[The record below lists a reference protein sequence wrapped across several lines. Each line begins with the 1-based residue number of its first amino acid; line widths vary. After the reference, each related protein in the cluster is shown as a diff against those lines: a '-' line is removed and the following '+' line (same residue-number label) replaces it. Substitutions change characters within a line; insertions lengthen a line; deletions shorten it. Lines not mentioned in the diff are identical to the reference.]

1 MNWATPTQSPPR
13 DWTSSQASPLTIRL
27 IDWGIIE
34 ECFHPDNR
42 YLGFFYSLFPL
53 GLSQIWCRSS
63 CLQYHEQGK
72 YRLSVSFYLSIK
84 CIDFDHTFFLHSNC
98 TSYCFQE
105 FMGDEQGHV
114 KGIKTVQIKWVQVRF
129 ILNQP
134 LKLIRRCLET
144 GAQGAC
150 KHAPHLLLTAS
161 IDIFGTDSCF

>member
-1 MNWATPTQSPPR
+1 MTGLRAKLATSQSALF
-13 DWTSSQASPLTIRL
+13 SCVFSL
-27 IDWGIIE
+27 IIVISVS
-34 ECFHPDNR
+34 
-42 YLGFFYSLFPL
+42 YSLFLL

-84 CIDFDHTFFLHSNC
+84 CIDFDHIFFLHSNY

-129 ILNQP
+129 ILNQT
-134 LKLIRRCLET
+134 LKLTRRCLET

-161 IDIFGTDSCF
+161 QTLVFETRMKLYVLCLRCSF